1 MPTFEER
8 GSSKEGAN
16 EINAARGPGR
26 LDVWILPFF
35 QDSALWPVL
44 IVALLSLATFGA
56 AILLVALDTRNKF
69 AIAALA
75 LLVWMSGDV
84 AWRDLR
90 RRRRLGP
97 ICALILALWLLSG
110 LLALAALRLGLY

>member
-1 MPTFEER
+1 MPTSEER

-16 EINAARGPGR
+16 EINAAGGSAR
-26 LDVWILPFF
+26 LDAWILPFF

-56 AILLVALDTRNKF
+56 AILLVALDTRNQF

-75 LLVWMSGDV
+75 LLAWMSGDV
-84 AWRDLR
+84 AWRDL

-110 LLALAALRLGLY
+110 LLALTALRLGLY